1 MFHTYDE
8 KGVSSEKGSICLHMH
23 ICVGWW
29 GLYTS
34 ATIIDKDRASA
45 IDFGGKFTTL
55 AIAAVRVCCYRGEE
69 ALARGVGVE
78 TDSRCGGDDE
88 DVV

>member
-8 KGVSSEKGSICLHMH
+8 KGVSSGKGSICLHMH
-23 ICVGWW
+23 MCVCWW

-45 IDFGGKFTTL
+45 INFGGKFTTL
-55 AIAAVRVCCYRGEE
+55 AIADVGVCLYRGEE
-69 ALARGVGVE
+69 ALARGVSVE
-78 TDSRCGGDDE
+78 MDCRCGRDDE
-88 DVV
+88 NAV